1 MKFLCFKTD
10 YFRIEIAFSRIFV
23 FFLMG
28 KFDFGGEI
36 FVLERGKKLPIL
48 LGDDAVFRR
57 LLYKEKK
64 PCLASLTM
72 AS

>member
-1 MKFLCFKTD
+1 
-10 YFRIEIAFSRIFV
+10 
-23 FFLMG
+23 MG

-64 PCLASLTM
+64 TCTILNAHGDAENCTVLVLFQ
-72 AS
+72 